1 MRRLVTAPRRRL
13 CLAAR
18 KPLRGSLPKS
28 FDHATVEPR
37 LYRWWESEG
46 YFEPRAAADPNAKPF
61 VIVMPPPNVTGALH
75 MGHALF
81 VAIEDMLIRHYRMR
95 GIETLWLP
103 GTDHA
108 GIATQLLV
116 EKQLQANGEP
126 TRQQLGREDFL
137 KKVWQW
143 RDSSGASRHEC
154 VSNNA
159 CVVLWCRQ

>member
-1 MRRLVTAPRRRL
+1 
-13 CLAAR
+13 
-18 KPLRGSLPKS
+18 
-28 FDHATVEPR
+28 
-37 LYRWWESEG
+37 
-46 YFEPRAAADPNAKPF
+46 
-61 VIVMPPPNVTGALH
+61 

-143 RDSSGASRHEC
+143 RDSSGDAICVQLHERGLIYRGEYLVNWSTLLQTA
-154 VSNNA
+154 VSDLE
-159 CVVLWCRQ
+159 VE